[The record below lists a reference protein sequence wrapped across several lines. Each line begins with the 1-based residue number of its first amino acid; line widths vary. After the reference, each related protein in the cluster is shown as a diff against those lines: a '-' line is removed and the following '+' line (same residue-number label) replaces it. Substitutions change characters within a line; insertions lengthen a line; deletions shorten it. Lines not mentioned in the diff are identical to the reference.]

1 LERCYDPLKGGDLER
16 VPSSSRMSELLQ
28 AWTGGNREALE
39 QIVELAYPELH
50 KIARRCLNNERP
62 GHTIQ
67 ATALVNE
74 AYLKLVDVRRMEWQ
88 DRAHF
93 FAVGARIMRRILVDY
108 ARARGYAKRGGAAQ
122 RVDFTESLNVSPQTD
137 LDVELLD
144 EALQALEKFDS
155 RKAQV
160 VEMRYF
166 GGLTA
171 DETAA
176 VLNISP
182 QSVHR
187 DWSLAKAWLL
197 REMTEGSRTTKQD
210 N

>member
-1 LERCYDPLKGGDLER
+1 
-16 VPSSSRMSELLQ
+16 MSELLH
-28 AWTGGNREALE
+28 AWSEGDPDVLARIMEAT
-39 QIVELAYPELH
+39 YPELH
-50 KIARRCLNNERP
+50 KIAQCCLNNERP

-74 AYLKLVDVRRMEWQ
+74 AYLKLVDIHRIDWQ

-108 ARARGYAKRGGAAQ
+108 ARARGYAKRGGAAR
-122 RVDFTESLNVSPQTD
+122 RVDFAEALVVSPD
-137 LDVELLD
+137 LHPDLEQLD
-144 EALQALEKFDS
+144 EALHALEKLDR

-160 VEMRYF
+160 VEMKYF

-171 DETAA
+171 EEIAS

-187 DWSLAKAWLL
+187 DWGLAKAWLV
-197 REMTEGSRTTKQD
+197 REMAHIARPE
-210 N
+210 

>member
-1 LERCYDPLKGGDLER
+1 LES
-16 VPSSSRMSELLQ
+16 VPSSQMMDLLRAWSE
-28 AWTGGNREALE
+28 GNQDAAA
-39 QIVELAYPELH
+39 QIIELAWPELH
-50 KIARRCLNNERP
+50 KIAQRCLGNERL

-74 AYLKLVDVRRMEWQ
+74 AYLKLVDIRRVEWK

-93 FAVGARIMRRILVDY
+93 FAVGARVMRRILVDY
-108 ARARGYAKRGGAAQ
+108 ARARRYAKRGGEAK
-122 RVDFTESLNVSPQTD
+122 RVDFTESLRVSPE
-137 LDVELLD
+137 LEPDVERLD
-144 EALQALEKFDS
+144 DALQALEKLDP

-171 DETAA
+171 EETAS

-187 DWSLAKAWLL
+187 DWGFAKTWLL
-197 REMTEGSRTTKQD
+197 REMTRQTKGGEPGG
-210 N
+210 

>member
-1 LERCYDPLKGGDLER
+1 
-16 VPSSSRMSELLQ
+16 MSELLR
-28 AWTGGNREALE
+28 AWSGGNQDAVA
-39 QIVELAYPELH
+39 QIIELAWPELH
-50 KIARRCLNNERP
+50 KIAQRCLGNERP

-74 AYLKLVDVRRMEWQ
+74 AYLKLVDIHRIEWQ

-93 FAVGARIMRRILVDY
+93 FAVGARLMRRILVDY
-108 ARARGYAKRGGAAQ
+108 ARARGYAKRGGAVK
-122 RVDFTESLNVSPQTD
+122 RVDFTESLVVSPELEPD
-137 LDVELLD
+137 LERLD
-144 EALQALEKFDS
+144 DALQVLEKLDP

-171 DETAA
+171 EETAS

-187 DWSLAKAWLL
+187 DWHLAKTWLL
-197 REMTEGSRTTKQD
+197 REMTHQARGPETGG
-210 N
+210 